1 LRKNESD
8 FTNLKLGYAFFQPL
22 FQSPDMHEKTVDIL
36 FLPLALLI
44 PSFEKTIRVSDME
57 QVINENLH
65 CH

>member
-1 LRKNESD
+1 
-8 FTNLKLGYAFFQPL
+8 
-22 FQSPDMHEKTVDIL
+22 MHEKTVDIL

-44 PSFEKTIRVSDME
+44 PSFEKTITVSDME